1 MITLLLIVAHTQWL
15 SKHCTQGLMRLA
27 TLRVRWLVSR
37 ITAPLKAGCCL
48 LAVLPNDVWLYRRLG
63 DQVILV
69 RWWWLNEIGDRRVSE
84 CGTKGMMQWLLIV
97 VKMDLFLDKVWP
109 IRLCSHLQVV
119 GVPILLLLEANLGL
133 KRGCGIRNVFVVT
146 LLGCGGK
153 LLTHQE
159 RFYFILIGCLNV
171 ILRLDCLV
179 GFLCYAARIL

>member
-1 MITLLLIVAHTQWL
+1 MYKQALYSRFDEACYFKSKVISLSHNRPSKSWLLPISCSNQII
-15 SKHCTQGLMRLA
+15 MLA
-27 TLRVRWLVSR
+27 
-37 ITAPLKAGCCL
+37 
-48 LAVLPNDVWLYRRLG
+48 LPNDVWLRYWGLG